1 MKRRLT
7 AVGVLA
13 SLTLAACGGGDEP
26 TAGTASATTE
36 AATVA
41 TETPATD
48 APAATDT
55 TVAATDPAD
64 TAADTT
70 AAATVPSADFD
81 GPVFVDVIDAAL
93 APYAALIG
101 QPASV
106 EALATALPAVLPDTP
121 LPAGLTIAGAG
132 IDVELWAPGDVVE
145 EQKASFAELL
155 DVTQLEAFAAAPPA
169 GWRQAS
175 VSTSGSLATVLM
187 TNEADPRRVVYTSDS
202 ESTPDGRP
210 SLELNLDPGDTADL
224 PQPAWLASLP
234 ALEGGELVEVQE
246 GIGTV
251 NFFGVPGR
259 NGWVLAR
266 WRYPVDAIDDLN
278 AFLESGV
285 VQAAG
290 FTYDLDLF
298 NGFEN
303 LVEVTAGDWTGSVL
317 IGSGSAGDEEFYDL
331 VWSLTRS

>member
-1 MKRRLT
+1 MTRRLT
-7 AVGVLA
+7 AAGVFA
-13 SLTLAACGGGDEP
+13 SLVLAACGGGDEP
-26 TAGTASATTE
+26 DGAASTTDAAPVTTAAPADPTTVGTE
-36 AATVA
+36 A
-41 TETPATD
+41 PATSD
-48 APAATDT
+48 
-55 TVAATDPAD
+55 TVAAVD
-64 TAADTT
+64 TSVEV
-70 AAATVPSADFD
+70 TVPSATFD
-81 GPVFVDVIDAAL
+81 GPVFVDVVDTAL

-101 QPASV
+101 QPAAL

-132 IDVELWAPGDVVE
+132 RDLELWGPGDVVE

-155 DVTQLEAFAAAPPA
+155 TVTDLEAFATALPA

-175 VSTSGSLATVLM
+175 VSTSGSLATLLL
-187 TNEADPRRVVYTSDS
+187 TNESDPRRVVYSSDS
-202 ESTPDGRP
+202 ESTPDGSP
-210 SLELNLDPGDTADL
+210 PLELNVDPGDTVEI

-234 ALEGGELVEVQE
+234 ALAGGELVEVQE

-251 NFFGVPGR
+251 NFLGVPGR
-259 NGWVLAR
+259 NGYVLAR

-317 IGSGSAGDEEFYDL
+317 IGSASMNDQEFYDL
-331 VWSLTRS
+331 VWSLTRA